1 LIVAENVNNNE
12 ELARLLQKFSTRN
25 ATDRNVQAAQR
36 EFYEHLQ
43 RDLDLHIKQVVNF
56 NEDLAQVAL
65 QNAWVK
71 IFVSAHTYDPQLSS
85 VKTWAKM
92 IGFQCAKDEL
102 RRLYSRQKLIAD
114 IKPRPVQ
121 ADDADDGAGDF
132 DGYTCA
138 LPSAEDALHAQQVE
152 RAIAECIERL
162 PHGRGPNYRL
172 AMQLTLDDDLSYAE
186 MKDILAAQSP
196 QYTNLNA
203 EQVRGWV
210 RQAAARMKGCIN
222 EKLGLSGKGGAK

>member
-1 LIVAENVNNNE
+1 MNNNE

-25 ATDRNVQAAQR
+25 PTERSVQMAQR
-36 EFYEHLQ
+36 EFYELLK
-43 RDLDLHIKQVVNF
+43 RDLDQHVKKLVNF
-56 NEDLAQVAL
+56 NDDVAQVAL

-71 IFVSAHTYDPQLSS
+71 IFVSGHTYDPKLSS

-92 IGFQCAKDEL
+92 IGFQCAEDEL
-102 RRLYSRQKLIAD
+102 RRLYSRQKLIVD
-114 IKPRPVQ
+114 IKKRAPE
-121 ADDADDGAGDF
+121 DEDGE
-132 DGYTCA
+132 DGPSDLDGFACSM
-138 LPSAEDALHAQQVE
+138 PSAEDMLHAQQVQ

-172 AMQLTLDDDLSYAE
+172 AMKLTLDEDLSYAE

-196 QYTNLNA
+196 QYAKLNA

-222 EKLGLSGKGGAK
+222 EKLGLSGKDDAT